1 MSWRRKAARTRDA
14 RVAAQTGAR
23 AAAQTGARAAAQTGA
38 RAAAQTGA
46 RAAAQTAHDAGTPF
60 AWHGA
65 LLACATL
72 LVGIGVVMNYSTT
85 AAREIGAAVPELAIR
100 HWLGVLSGAVAAA
113 LCARIPLS
121 FWRRIALPALLL
133 CTLLLA
139 ATLALGIEANGA
151 RRWIALPGVPIRL
164 QAAEPTRL
172 ALVLAL
178 ASVLAGAMHRG
189 APKPAV
195 LRAVAP
201 MVLAPV
207 LLLLLQPNFS
217 GAGVLIALAGLLLF
231 ASGLPLRW
239 FVAPGVLA
247 VIGACGYVALRPYA
261 LARVRGFLDPW
272 QSAQGEGFQLVQSF
286 VAFGRGGPFGVGIG
300 AGRQKLFFLPEAHTD
315 FILSVVAE
323 ELGLVGVLLVIGAFA
338 GIAVYGLRVARR
350 AREPYALLVAT
361 GMTAAIVVP
370 ALLNAAVVMGLAPTT
385 GLALPF
391 LSHGSN
397 SLICTGIALGILL
410 RIAAHEAAPATVAPT
425 GSRLRGGVA

>member
-1 MSWRRKAARTRDA
+1 MSWRKKAARTR
-14 RVAAQTGAR
+14 GAR
-23 AAAQTGARAAAQTGA
+23 AAAQTGARAAAPA
-38 RAAAQTGA
+38 
-46 RAAAQTAHDAGTPF
+46 AHDGGTF

-85 AAREIGAAVPELAIR
+85 AAREIGAPIPELAVR

-113 LCARIPLS
+113 LAARVPLS
-121 FWRRIALPALLL
+121 FWRRIALPALGV
-133 CTLLLA
+133 CVALLA
-139 ATLALGIEANGA
+139 ATLVVGIEANGA
-151 RRWIALPGVPIRL
+151 RRWIALPGVPIRV

-195 LRAVAP
+195 LRAVVP
-201 MVLAPV
+201 MVLVPV
-207 LLLLLQPNFS
+207 GLLLLQPNFS
-217 GAGVLIALAGLLLF
+217 GAGVLIALAGFLLF

-247 VIGACGYVALRPYA
+247 VVGACGYVALRPYA

-338 GIAVYGLRVARR
+338 GIAAYGLRVARR
-350 AREPYALLVAT
+350 AREPFALLVAT

-410 RIAAHEAAPATVAPT
+410 RIAAHEAAPAAAAPA